1 MSVWKLMRREIG
13 HRKLNFILGLLS
25 VSVAIACLVGS
36 LTLLKANDIVTEK
49 ILAEKQELV
58 EKEGAALNDA
68 MRKITIGL
76 GFNALILPEDQDLN
90 EFYNKNTLSKSMPE
104 EFVDRLAQSRIVTI
118 NHLLPTVSK
127 SIHWDEQ
134 NIQII
139 LMGTRGE
146 VPLMHKNPKKP
157 MLDAVPK
164 GKMVVGYQ
172 IHQQRNLKKG
182 DKVKLM
188 GKEFEIIETNKERGT
203 VDDST
208 VWVHLS
214 DAQEMLNMQNLI
226 NGIWALECH
235 CAGDRISQIRAEI
248 TKILPG
254 TQVIERGTKALARA
268 EARDTAKK
276 AALAAKKREEENRA
290 ELKQKQEKFSALFV
304 PLVILGSG
312 VWIGFLMF
320 GNVRQRKSEIGILR
334 AIGVQSTQILMLFLG
349 KAILIGILGAGIG
362 YLIGFYGGISWGE
375 LPVNSETSSKL
386 FSLDVLLVS
395 FVLAIL
401 LSSIASWIP
410 AMLAAQQ
417 DPADILQ
424 EE

>member
-1 MSVWKLMRREIG
+1 MWREIG
-13 HRKLNFILGLLS
+13 HRKLNFMLGLLS

-36 LTLLKANDIVTEK
+36 LTLLKANDVTTEK

-76 GFNALILPEDQDLN
+76 GFNALILPADQDLN
-90 EFYNKNTLSKSMPE
+90 EFYHNNTLSKTMPE
-104 EFVDRLAQSRIVTI
+104 EFVDRLAKSRIVTI

-134 NIQII
+134 DIQII

-157 MLDAVPK
+157 MLDAVPR

-172 IHQQRNLKKG
+172 IHQQRHLKKG
-182 DKVKLM
+182 DKVKLL

-208 VWVHLS
+208 VWVHLK
-214 DAQEMLNMQNLI
+214 DAQEMLHMQNLI

-248 TKILPG
+248 TNILPG

-268 EARDTAKK
+268 EARATAKK
-276 AALAAKKREEENRA
+276 AAEAAKKREEENRA
-290 ELKQKQEKFSALFV
+290 ELKQKQEKFSAMLV
-304 PLVILGSG
+304 PLVMFGSG
-312 VWIGFLMF
+312 IWIGFLTIV
-320 GNVRQRKSEIGILR
+320 NVRQRKSEIGILR

-349 KAILIGILGAGIG
+349 KAILIGVLGAAAGF
-362 YLIGFYGGISWGE
+362 LIGFYGGISWGE
-375 LPVNSETSSKL
+375 LPLNTETSAQL
-386 FSLDVLLVS
+386 FSPDLLLIS

-401 LSSIASWIP
+401 LSGIASWIP

>member
-1 MSVWKLMRREIG
+1 MSVWKLLRREIG
-13 HRKLNFILGLLS
+13 HRKLNFVLGLLS

-36 LTLLKANDIVTEK
+36 FTLLKANDIVTEK
-49 ILAEKQELV
+49 IVAEKQEIV
-58 EKEGAALNDA
+58 EKEGAALKDA

-90 EFYNKNTLSKSMPE
+90 EFYNSNTLSKSMPE
-104 EFVDRLAQSRIVTI
+104 EFVDRLAKSRIVTI

-134 NIQII
+134 DIQII

-164 GKMVVGYQ
+164 GKMVVGFQ
-172 IHQQRNLKKG
+172 IHQQRQLKKG
-182 DKVKLM
+182 DKVKLL

-248 TKILPG
+248 SKILPG

-276 AALAAKKREEENRA
+276 AAQAAKKREEENRA
-290 ELKQKQEKFSALFV
+290 ELKRKQEKFSALFV
-304 PLVILGSG
+304 PVVILGSG

-320 GNVRQRKSEIGILR
+320 TNVKQRKSEIGILR
-334 AIGVQSTQILMLFLG
+334 AIGVQSSQILMLFLG
-349 KAILIGILGAGIG
+349 KAILIGILGAAIG

-375 LPVNSETSSKL
+375 LPVDSTTSSQL
-386 FSLDVLLVS
+386 FSLDILLIS
-395 FVLAIL
+395 FVLAVL

>member
-1 MSVWKLMRREIG
+1 MWREIG
-13 HRKLNFILGLLS
+13 HRKLNFMLGLLS

-36 LTLLKANDIVTEK
+36 LTLLKANDVATEK

-90 EFYNKNTLSKSMPE
+90 EFYHNNTLSKTMPE
-104 EFVDRLAQSRIVTI
+104 EFVDRLAKSRIVTI

-134 NIQII
+134 DIQII

-157 MLDAVPK
+157 MLDAVPR

-172 IHQQRNLKKG
+172 IHQQRHLKKG
-182 DKVKLM
+182 DKVKLL

-208 VWVHLS
+208 VWVHLA
-214 DAQEMLNMQNLI
+214 DAQEMLHMQNLI

-268 EARDTAKK
+268 EARATAKK
-276 AALAAKKREEENRA
+276 AAEAAKKREEENRA
-290 ELKQKQEKFSALFV
+290 ELKQKQEKFSAMLV
-304 PLVILGSG
+304 PLVIFGSG
-312 VWIGFLMF
+312 IWIGFLMF
-320 GNVRQRKSEIGILR
+320 GNVRQRKNEIGILR

-349 KAILIGILGAGIG
+349 KAILIGVLGAAIG
-362 YLIGFYGGISWGE
+362 FLIGFYGGISWGE
-375 LPVNSETSSKL
+375 LPVNAETSSQL
-386 FSLDVLLVS
+386 FSFDLLLIS

-401 LSSIASWIP
+401 LSGIASWIP

>member
-1 MSVWKLMRREIG
+1 MSVWKLMWREIG

-36 LTLLKANDIVTEK
+36 LTLLKANDVTTEK

-90 EFYNKNTLSKSMPE
+90 EFYHNNTLSKTMPE
-104 EFVDRLAQSRIVTI
+104 EFVDRLAKSRIVTI

-134 NIQII
+134 DIQII

-172 IHQQRNLKKG
+172 IHQQRHLKKG
-182 DKVKLM
+182 DKVKLL

-208 VWVHLS
+208 VWVHLA
-214 DAQEMLNMQNLI
+214 DAQEMLHMQNLI

-268 EARDTAKK
+268 EARATAKK
-276 AALAAKKREEENRA
+276 AAQAAKKREE
-290 ELKQKQEKFSALFV
+290 
-304 PLVILGSG
+304 
-312 VWIGFLMF
+312 IGP
-320 GNVRQRKSEIGILR
+320 S
-334 AIGVQSTQILMLFLG
+334 
-349 KAILIGILGAGIG
+349 
-362 YLIGFYGGISWGE
+362 
-375 LPVNSETSSKL
+375 
-386 FSLDVLLVS
+386 
-395 FVLAIL
+395 
-401 LSSIASWIP
+401 
-410 AMLAAQQ
+410 
-417 DPADILQ
+417 
-424 EE
+424 